1 MAGLLG
7 TIASDVGVAAV
18 VPQALHGIIKITKLC
33 RRRRATSHD
42 ETAVECPSQHWQQQ
56 NIRRAKDGYR
66 AQRTIVQVENNTLQ
80 IDS

>member
-1 MAGLLG
+1 MISVPWCLFHIFAHKSQHMAGLLG

-42 ETAVECPSQHWQQQ
+42 ETAVECPSQH
-56 NIRRAKDGYR
+56 
-66 AQRTIVQVENNTLQ
+66 
-80 IDS
+80 